1 MFEAAGFR
9 FDMGP
14 SWYWMTD
21 VMEAFFNRFGLS
33 VADCYILKHL
43 DPLYAVYFSHDHSM
57 RVPAQPEACMQLLET
72 YEIGIT

>member
-1 MFEAAGFR
+1 
-9 FDMGP
+9 
-14 SWYWMTD
+14 
-21 VMEAFFNRFGLS
+21 MEAFFNRFGLS